1 MSKTRIDYCYAD
13 PAGNITILVETAFN
27 AADYPQIASRLL
39 SAEPGA
45 EQVGFIE
52 NISDAGVSL
61 RMAGGEFCGNAAFS
75 SAAFAAMKSGAYE
88 AVISVDFRGID
99 RSLTASMK
107 RTSENCF
114 SGTIDMPLPEE
125 ISERQLSFQGTDIV
139 LPVVR
144 FPGIAHIICTSPLEK
159 GFAEAALKQWCKEL
173 CAPAAGIMLLDDKNK
188 TLTPLVYVPDPETLF
203 WESSC
208 ASGTCAAAAWLSSRS
223 GTCGTYSFAEP
234 GGNLGA
240 ETDKG
245 SIRLINS
252 VTLSIRTAEI

>member
-1 MSKTRIDYCYAD
+1 MSKTRIDYCYAN

-27 AADYPQIASRLL
+27 VADYPQIASKLL
-39 SAEPGA
+39 SAEPEA

-52 NISDAGVSL
+52 GVSTSDVSL

-75 SAAFAAMKSGAYE
+75 SAAFAAMKSGADK

-99 RSLTASMK
+99 RSLTASVK
-107 RTSENCF
+107 RTSDKCF
-114 SGTIDMPLPEE
+114 RGTIDMPLPEE
-125 ISERQLSFQGTDIV
+125 ISEQRLNFNETEVI

-159 GFAEAALKQWCKEL
+159 GFAEAALKQWCAEL
-173 CAPAAGIMLLDDKNK
+173 GTSAAGIMLLDKNNK

-223 GTCGTYSFAEP
+223 GTYGTYSFAEP
-234 GGNLGA
+234 GGTLGA
-240 ETDKG
+240 ETEKN

-252 VTLSIRTAEI
+252 VTLSIRTSEI